1 MTFLKHGLSPDF
13 CGGEL
18 DEPIPNLS
26 IFIFVNNLE
35 A

>member
-1 MTFLKHGLSPDF
+1 MTFLKLGLNLDF
-13 CGGEL
+13 RGGEL